1 MSEKKKR
8 KISQT
13 AFLLQC
19 YDRYLKKIYK
29 ENGTVAT
36 SELRLHYKKVIWGFI
51 EIFLKRRGYVII
63 KEKRN
68 D

>member
-1 MSEKKKR
+1 
-8 KISQT
+8 
-13 AFLLQC
+13 
-19 YDRYLKKIYK
+19 
-29 ENGTVAT
+29 
-36 SELRLHYKKVIWGFI
+36 VIWGFI